1 MIVIKDLEVVLG
13 TFRLYIPRLEVSDS
27 EYLVVMGPSGVG
39 KTVLLHTLAGFLKLA
54 KGSIVVDGADVT
66 FKSPEERGFALIPQ
80 NYALFPHMTV
90 YENIAYGLKVRG
102 VDEGV
107 IRRKV
112 EEIAEILEIKGL
124 LDRKP
129 SQLSGGEQQRVA
141 LARALIIEPKL
152 LLLDEP
158 TASLDPRLRAKA
170 REFLKE
176 LHRRLGF
183 TAIHV
188 THNLA
193 EAVLLGNR
201 VAYIEDGELKAVM
214 EPEEFIDSKWARAYI
229 EEVAPIINLMRTRS
243 PVG

>member
-1 MIVIKDLEVVLG
+1 MIVIEELEVRLG
-13 TFRLYIPRLEVSDS
+13 TFKLSIPHLEVGSG

-39 KTVLLHTLAGFLKLA
+39 KTVLLHTLAGFLKPSR
-54 KGSIVVDGADVT
+54 GRIVVDGVDVT
-66 FKSPEERGFALIPQ
+66 FKPPEEREFALIPQ

-90 YENIAYGLKVRG
+90 YENVAYGLRVRG
-102 VDEGV
+102 VSEEV

-112 EEIAEILEIKGL
+112 KEFAEILEIEDL
-124 LDRKP
+124 LSRRP

-141 LARALIIEPKL
+141 LARALITEPKL

-176 LHRRLGF
+176 LHRKLRF
-183 TAIHV
+183 TAVHV

-193 EAVLLGNR
+193 EAVLLGDR
-201 VAYIEDGELKAVM
+201 VAYIEGGELKAVM
-214 EPEEFIDSKWARAYI
+214 KPEEFISSVWARSYV
-229 EEVAPIINLMRTRS
+229 EEVKPILQVMQRLK
-243 PVG
+243 

>member
-1 MIVIKDLEVVLG
+1 MIAVEDLEVILG
-13 TFRLYIPRLEVSDS
+13 TFKLTIPYLEIGSG

-39 KTVLLHTLAGFLKLA
+39 KTVFLYTLAGFLKPS
-54 KGSIVVDGADVT
+54 KGRIVVDGADVT
-66 FKSPEERGFALIPQ
+66 LKPPEERGFALIPQ

-90 YENIAYGLKVRG
+90 YENVAYGLKVRG

-112 EEIAEILEIKGL
+112 EEFAEILEIKSL

-129 SQLSGGEQQRVA
+129 GQLSGGEQQRVA

-170 REFLKE
+170 REFLKD

-193 EAVLLGNR
+193 EAVLLGDR
-201 VAYIEDGELKAVM
+201 VAYIEGGELRAVM
-214 EPEEFIDSKWARAYI
+214 RPEEFISSVWARPYV
-229 EEVAPIINLMRTRS
+229 EEVRPLLRIMQGS
-243 PVG
+243 K